1 MTIDYA
7 HTPTATEQRQVKAK
21 TLARW
26 CYHRGVTAVALT
38 SADSATRRQLAQRA
52 EVLPPRECPG
62 PDLAETWQLVVEL
75 LIQRHMWDE
84 AHRRDAPV
92 APIQCLPCLIVSGC
106 QLHRHGRACTAC
118 GLPLH
123 RVIINDGYST
133 HPACEPTP
141 APSDPM
147 DGCRAAPHVELD
159 TPLY

>member
-1 MTIDYA
+1 MTIDFA
-7 HTPTATEQRQVKAK
+7 HTPAATEQRAAKAK

-26 CYHRGVTAVALT
+26 CYHRGVTAAAVT

-52 EVLPPRECPG
+52 EVPPPRETQG
-62 PDLAETWQLVVEL
+62 QLAETWQLVVEL
-75 LIQRHMWDE
+75 LTQRHIWDE
-84 AHRRDAPV
+84 AHRADPPA

-123 RVIINDGYST
+123 RVIIHAGYST
-133 HPACEPTP
+133 HPSCEPTP
-141 APSDPM
+141 APSDPS
-147 DGCRAAPHVELD
+147 GGREAISHAELD